1 MSQMQQNYSY
11 IFIYVYVFIVGMCL
25 SSFFMVVG
33 YRIPRKET
41 IMGRSHCEECQN
53 ELLWWHVLPLFS
65 YLRLKGKCSFCSSKI
80 GIINPILE
88 VFIGLLFV
96 ISTFFLGVSSE
107 MLVSFT
113 LICLLFTIS
122 VSDLLYQIIPN
133 KVLLPFLIVGII
145 ERVFIPQ
152 NDFWWYPIAGFFVG
166 FLPLFL
172 LSLLKDGG
180 VGGGDI
186 KLFAVVGVFIGPIGV
201 LISLFLSSVIAIIF
215 HIITILV
222 TEKRQK
228 QIAFGPSI
236 AIGSFIIYLFT
247 SGQIEAMLKLFRR

>member
-1 MSQMQQNYSY
+1 MNQMQQ
-11 IFIYVYVFIVGMCL
+11 IIIYVYVFIVGMCL

-41 IMGRSHCEECQN
+41 ILGRSHCEECQN
-53 ELLWWHVLPLFS
+53 ELRWWHVLPLFS
-65 YLRLKGKCSFCSSKI
+65 YLKLKGKCYFCTSKI
-80 GIINPILE
+80 GISNPILE

-96 ISTFFLGVSSE
+96 SSAFFEGLSPE
-107 MLVSFT
+107 ILVSFT

-122 VSDLLYQIIPN
+122 VSDWLYQIIPN
-133 KVLLPFLIVGII
+133 KVLFPFLILGII
-145 ERVFIPQ
+145 ERVLIPQ
-152 NDFWWYPIAGFFVG
+152 IDFWWYPIAGFFAG

-172 LSLLKDGG
+172 LGLLKEGG

-186 KLFAVVGVFIGPIGV
+186 KLFAVVGVFIGPIGA
-201 LISLFLSSVIAIIF
+201 LISLFLSSVIAIII
-215 HIITILV
+215 HIITIIA
-222 TEKRQK
+222 TEKQQK

-247 SGQIEAMLKLFRR
+247 SGQIEAMIQLFRR